1 MRELEEN
8 KDGYEHRRRL
18 GVLTADVDAHL
29 VNTVV
34 LVLFVC
40 PQSCRVHF
48 YTDWVENFPRR
59 IVLTS

>member
-48 YTDWVENFPRR
+48 
-59 IVLTS
+59 